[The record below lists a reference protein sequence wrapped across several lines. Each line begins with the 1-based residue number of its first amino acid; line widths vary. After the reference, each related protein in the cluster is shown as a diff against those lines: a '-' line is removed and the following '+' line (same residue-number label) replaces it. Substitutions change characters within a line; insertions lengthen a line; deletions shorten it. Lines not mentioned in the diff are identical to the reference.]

1 MVFSGSLYNQK
12 KEKTLHFIFGE
23 TLGMHPS
30 RLSSNNMFLNKNS
43 PVNTSDN
50 LDDRKYAYEKCL

>member
-1 MVFSGSLYNQK
+1 MNKDHNDQLLNKEVPSLCHNK
-12 KEKTLHFIFGE
+12 WEL
-23 TLGMHPS
+23 P
-30 RLSSNNMFLNKNS
+30 NNMFLNKNS